1 MISLVHL
8 GSMIIVL
15 SLLGMLHPVA
25 AEQNRQ
31 KQGDDTTENIELNQ
45 TEITGSL
52 RDLIGTFK
60 LEEMEIVG
68 GMQQP
73 RLSTLRWQDPVP
85 FPDEVAELSRDLI
98 DPLYSPLDHDPYRQE
113 FEE

>member
-45 TEITGSL
+45 TEITESL
-52 RDLIGTFK
+52 RDIIGTFK
-60 LEEMEIVG
+60 LQEMEIVG

-73 RLSTLRWQDPVP
+73 KFSTLRWKDPVP
-85 FPDEVAELSRDLI
+85 CPEEVTELSRGLI
-98 DPLYSPLDHDPYRQE
+98 DPLYAPLDHDPYRQE